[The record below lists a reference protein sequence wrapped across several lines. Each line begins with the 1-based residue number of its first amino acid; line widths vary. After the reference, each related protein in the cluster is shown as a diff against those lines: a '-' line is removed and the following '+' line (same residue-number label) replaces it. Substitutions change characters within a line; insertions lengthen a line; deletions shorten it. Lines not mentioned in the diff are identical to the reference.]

1 MIKKLDCLTIA
12 IPFYGRCR
20 YRLRNLQFTISQL
33 NKAGITPVIVE
44 QLACNTP
51 IQITGSYEHIKFR
64 FVCSDFNKN
73 LLISNSLNILKTEY
87 IWVLDADCTLD
98 FDNILETIDLHKD
111 CIQPQRKVKFLTEYE
126 TQQLFNKQKTITE
139 LTKTKSYL
147 YSSNFY
153 GATSYIFSKKFAM
166 ENNIFDSAYTKWG
179 LEDYDIFM
187 RCDAAT
193 IIDVNYKTSGV
204 HLWHPEPQDKQVTYI
219 KNLNY
224 FENHHGLLKDTKK
237 YIKRKYHSNIT
248 I

>member
-1 MIKKLDCLTIA
+1 
-12 IPFYGRCR
+12 
-20 YRLRNLQFTISQL
+20 
-33 NKAGITPVIVE
+33 
-44 QLACNTP
+44 
-51 IQITGSYEHIKFR
+51 
-64 FVCSDFNKN
+64 
-73 LLISNSLNILKTEY
+73 
-87 IWVLDADCTLD
+87 
-98 FDNILETIDLHKD
+98 
-111 CIQPQRKVKFLTEYE
+111 
-126 TQQLFNKQKTITE
+126 
-139 LTKTKSYL
+139 
-147 YSSNFY
+147 
-153 GATSYIFSKKFAM
+153 M

-204 HLWHPEPQDKQVTYI
+204 HLWHPEPQDKQATYI